1 MLNEKELQP
10 KQAKRNKNKDVRW
23 KCLAI
28 LLQKMEADIFVKDM
42 ATTDGIFI
50 TLHDALITNDSNL
63 HKINLALTQSIEKR
77 NLKMTLKL
85 SRI

>member
-1 MLNEKELQP
+1 MLDEKELQP
-10 KQAKRNKNKDVRW
+10 KKDKRNKNKDVKW

-42 ATTDGIFI
+42 ATCDGVFI

-63 HKINLALTQSIEKR
+63 HKINNSLTNAIKKR
-77 NLKMTLKL
+77 NLKMTLNINK
-85 SRI
+85 I